1 MFKEI
6 NQLDWYNIARE
17 NQKIP
22 CGDWK
27 IWLILAGRGFG
38 KTRTA
43 AESVRKFVLEQSCKR
58 IALIG
63 NTITEA
69 EKVMIEGESGILEIS
84 RKEDGIK
91 YLRSQKKLVWK
102 NGACAFLYGAD
113 EYDKLRGPQF
123 DFAWIDEFAKFRYAK
138 NTFDQLNFALRLGKN
153 PRTIITTTPR
163 PIKILQ
169 DIMAKS
175 YTHITRGS
183 SLENLQNLPTSFIEQ
198 LEYLKGTSLEAQEIY
213 GEIVSDN
220 SDELWNLDD
229 MHLYYKTPQCLIE
242 KIVIA
247 VDPAVSSKENSDETG
262 IIVCGKDEI
271 GNTFVLDDLST
282 KDPSS
287 CWENN
292 LINAYYKYKAEC
304 IIVEANQGGD
314 LVKNSLLEK
323 DKTLNIKNV
332 YARENKKMRAI
343 PISNL
348 YKKCKVFHVK
358 QFQKL
363 EMQMSSFVSSK
374 KSPDRVDA
382 LVWGIT
388 ELQKTTY
395 SYEQNNVSYIVTVK

>member
-1 MFKEI
+1 MFGKI
-6 NQLDWYNIARE
+6 KQLNWDDIARE

-22 CGDWK
+22 NGDWK

-43 AESVRKFVLEQSCKR
+43 AESVRKLVLDKSCKR
-58 IALIG
+58 VALIG
-63 NTITEA
+63 NTIVEA
-69 EKVMIEGESGILEIS
+69 EKVMVEGESGLLEIS

-91 YLRSQKKLVWK
+91 YVRSQKKLVWG

-153 PRTIITTTPR
+153 PRIIITTTPR
-163 PIKILQ
+163 PIKILH
-169 DIMAKS
+169 DIMAKK
-175 YTHITRGS
+175 YTHVTRGS
-183 SLENLQNLPTSFIEQ
+183 SFENLQNLSTNFIEQ
-198 LEYLKGTSLEAQEIY
+198 LEYLKGTALEAQEIY

-229 MHLYYKTPQCLIE
+229 MHLYYKTPQCAIE

-247 VDPAVSSKENSDETG
+247 VDPAVSSKNNSDETG

-271 GNTFVLDDLST
+271 GNMFILDDLSS
-282 KDPSS
+282 KEPSNI
-287 CWENN
+287 WEET
-292 LINAYYKYKAEC
+292 LINAYHAHKAES
-304 IIVEANQGGD
+304 IVIEANQGGD
-314 LVKNSLLEK
+314 LIRNSLLGQ

-332 YARENKKMRAI
+332 YARESKKMRAI
-343 PISNL
+343 PIAGL
-348 YKKCKVFHVK
+348 YKKGKVFHVK

-363 EMQMSSFVSSK
+363 EVQMGSFITGK

-388 ELQKTTY
+388 ELQRNTY
-395 SYEQNNVSYIVTVK
+395 LHINCNTSYSLT